1 MKKIILFTSILTLS
15 ITVFSSYTTSAPQ
28 SNQINL
34 QDDDYV
40 YDFVEE
46 MPQFPGGED
55 ALRKYISEHLVY
67 PKKLQKAGVKGKVYV
82 SCIIEKD
89 GEVTNEKAYQGIDK
103 KLELEAL
110 RLVQGMP
117 NWIPGKHK
125 GKIVRVKMVIPVEF
139 K

>member
-1 MKKIILFTSILTLS
+1 
-15 ITVFSSYTTSAPQ
+15 
-28 SNQINL
+28 
-34 QDDDYV
+34 
-40 YDFVEE
+40 